1 MTAAGGRPSTRFGA
15 GRLAAAIFAGLLS
28 ASACAARQP
37 AGVGAPSLR
46 EALDQPDHHEQL
58 RRDLRAIFSGRSV
71 DHGLWSVAVH
81 SLKRGETLYS
91 SNSFR
96 LQVPASNQK
105 LLTTA
110 VAAERLGWDY
120 RYTTQVFA
128 TGPISGGLLEGD
140 LVIVS
145 NGDPTINPRH
155 QLRWQAF
162 DDWAKQLAAKGV
174 RVVNGHLI
182 GDDNA
187 FAEPGWGLG
196 WSWADFALGYGAPVG
211 ALQYNENQVE
221 LLIGPGLEPGSR
233 AVISVSPPGSGLTLN
248 HQVVT
253 APAGGENRISLER
266 VPGTSVL
273 TVRGQVAAGATPI
286 RETAAVPNPTVFYLN
301 ALREALSRH
310 GIAVGGRALDIDE
323 LTTVPDRSKATLL
336 LEDRSAS
343 LLEIVDVTNKWS
355 RNLYAET
362 LLRSL
367 SPAGEPATAE
377 GGLTVLTETLRT
389 WGITTDYFL
398 ARDGSGLSRYDYLT
412 PDALIG
418 VLTYLWLNPL
428 LAENFRSSLPVAGV
442 SGSLAQRLKGTA
454 GEAHVWAKTGS
465 MSQVR
470 SLSGYVVTAEGE
482 PLVFA
487 FMVNGFRVPTREID
501 AAMDQALLRLVAF
514 KHPSLLP

>member
-1 MTAAGGRPSTRFGA
+1 MTAAGRRPSTMFGA
-15 GRLAAAIFAGLLS
+15 GRLAAAILAVLLF

-37 AGVGAPSLR
+37 AVVRAPTLR
-46 EALDQPDHHEQL
+46 EALDKPDHHEQL
-58 RRDLRAIFSGRSV
+58 RRDLRAIFSARSV

-81 SLKRGETLYS
+81 SLKRGETLFS

-105 LLTTA
+105 VLTTA
-110 VAAERLGWDY
+110 VAAEHLGWDY

-128 TGPISGGLLEGD
+128 TGPITDGQIDGD
-140 LVIVS
+140 LIIVS

-174 RVVNGHLI
+174 RVINGHLV

-196 WSWADFALGYGAPVG
+196 WSWDDFALGYGAPVS

-221 LLIGPGLEPGSR
+221 LLIGPGLEPGGR
-233 AVISVSPPGSGLTLN
+233 AVISVSPPGSGLTID

-253 APAGGENRISLER
+253 APAGGDSRISLER
-266 VPGTSVL
+266 VPGTNVL
-273 TVRGQVAAGATPI
+273 TVRGQMAAGATAV
-286 RETAAVPNPTVFYLN
+286 RETAAVPNPTVFYVN

-310 GIAVGGRALDIDE
+310 GIVVTGRALDIDE
-323 LTTVPDRSKATLL
+323 APALPDMSKATLL

-343 LLEIVDVTNKWS
+343 LFEIVDVTNKWS

-367 SPAGEPATAE
+367 SPAGAPATTE
-377 GGLTVLTETLRT
+377 GGLKVLTETLRT
-389 WGITTDYFL
+389 WGIGGDYFL

-418 VLTYLWLNPL
+418 VLTYMWINPL
-428 LAENFRSSLPVAGV
+428 LAENFRSSLPVSGV
-442 SGSLAQRLKGTA
+442 SGSLANRLKGTP

-470 SLSGYVVTAEGE
+470 SLAGYVVTAEGE

-487 FMVNGFRVPTREID
+487 FMVNGFRVPIREID
-501 AAMDQALLRLVAF
+501 AAMDLALLRLVEF

>member
-1 MTAAGGRPSTRFGA
+1 MGWGTR
-15 GRLAAAIFAGLLS
+15 AAAAVAALVLLP
-28 ASACAARQP
+28 ACALVREPP
-37 AGVGAPSLR
+37 APALPTLR
-46 EALDQPDHHEQL
+46 EAIDNPDHHERL
-58 RRDLRAIFSGRSV
+58 RRDLRGIFSTHTV
-71 DHGLWSVAVH
+71 DHGLWSIAVH

-96 LQVPASNQK
+96 LLVPASNQK

-120 RYTTQVFA
+120 RYTTRLLA
-128 TGPISGGLLEGD
+128 TGPISDGRLDGD
-140 LVIVS
+140 LVVVS

-155 QLRWQAF
+155 QSRWGAF
-162 DDWAKQLAAKGV
+162 DEWARQLAARGV
-174 RVVNGHLI
+174 RVVSGRLI

-196 WSWADFALGYGAPVG
+196 WSWDDFAFGYGAPVS

-221 LLIGPGLEPGSR
+221 LLIGPALDAGSR
-233 AVISVSPPGSGLTLN
+233 AIIAVSPPDSGLTLDS
-248 HQVVT
+248 QVLT
-253 APAGGENRISLER
+253 AAAGAESRITLER

-273 TVRGQVAAGATPI
+273 TVRGQVAAGAAPV

-301 ALREALSRH
+301 ALREALRRH
-310 GIAVGGRALDIDE
+310 GITIGDDLADIDD
-323 LTTVPDRSKATLL
+323 VRVAPDMSQATLL
-336 LEDRSAS
+336 IEDRSAP
-343 LLEIVDVTNKWS
+343 LVEIVDVTNKWS

-367 SPAGEPATAE
+367 SPLGEPATSEA
-377 GGLTVLTETLRT
+377 GLKVLNETLRQ
-389 WGITTDYFL
+389 WGVSPDYFL

-418 VLTYLWLNPL
+418 VLTYMWLNPA
-428 LAENFRSSLPVAGV
+428 LADTFRSSLPVTGV
-442 SGSLAQRLKGTA
+442 SGSLAQRLKETPAA
-454 GEAHVWAKTGS
+454 GRVWAKTGS

-470 SLSGYVVTAEGE
+470 SLAGYIITAEGE

-487 FMVNGFRVPTREID
+487 FMVNGFRVPAREID
-501 AAMDQALLRLVAF
+501 AAMDQALLRLVEF

>member
-1 MTAAGGRPSTRFGA
+1 MTKRGGHK
-15 GRLAAAIFAGLLS
+15 AAAVAAALLL
-28 ASACAARQP
+28 ATACASRQT
-37 AGVGAPSLR
+37 AGAQAPTLA
-46 EALDQPDHHEQL
+46 EALAHPDHHEQL
-58 RRDLRAIFSGRSV
+58 RRDLRAIFSARSV

-96 LQVPASNQK
+96 LQVPASTQK

-120 RYTTQVFA
+120 RYTTQLYA
-128 TGPISGGLLEGD
+128 TGPVTDGRLEGD
-140 LVIVS
+140 LVVVG

-155 QLRWQAF
+155 PDRWAAF
-162 DDWAKQLAAKGV
+162 DDWAGRLAANGV
-174 RVVNGHLI
+174 RVITGRLI

-196 WSWADFALGYGAPVG
+196 WSWDDFAFGYGAPVS
-211 ALQYNENQVE
+211 ALQFNENQVE
-221 LLIGPGLEPGSR
+221 LSVGPGMAAGSL
-233 AVISVSPPGSGLTLN
+233 AIITVSPSGSGLTLDRD
-248 HQVVT
+248 VVT
-253 APAGGENRISLER
+253 AAAGEPSRISLER
-266 VPGTSVL
+266 DPGSSVL
-273 TVRGQVAAGATPI
+273 KVRGQVALGAAPLAA
-286 RETAAVPNPTVFYLN
+286 TAAVPNPTVFYLN
-301 ALREALSRH
+301 AVREALLRH
-310 GIAVGGRALDIDE
+310 GIVIGGDLVDIDE
-323 LTTVPDRSKATLL
+323 LAMPPDMAQATLL

-343 LLEIVDVTNKWS
+343 LFEIVDTTNKWS

-367 SPAGEPATAE
+367 SPPGGPATTEA
-377 GGLTVLTETLRT
+377 GLKVLSDTLGR
-389 WGITTDYFL
+389 WGVSTDYYL

-418 VLTYLWLNPL
+418 VLTYMWLNPE
-428 LAENFRSSLPVAGV
+428 LAENFRSSLPVSGV
-442 SGSLAQRLKGTA
+442 SGGLAQRLKGTG
-454 GEAHVWAKTGS
+454 GEARVWAKTGS

-470 SLSGYVVTAEGE
+470 SLAGYLVTEEGE

-487 FMVNGFRVPTREID
+487 FMVNGFRVPAREID

-514 KHPSLLP
+514 KHPQ

>member
-1 MTAAGGRPSTRFGA
+1 MRPRGGRIVAAVTAA
-15 GRLAAAIFAGLLS
+15 LVL
-28 ASACAARQP
+28 ASACATRQT
-37 AGVGAPSLR
+37 AGAQTPTLR
-46 EALDQPDHHEQL
+46 KALDDPDQHEQL
-58 RRDLRAIFSGRSV
+58 RRDLRAIFSARPV

-105 LLTTA
+105 VLTTA

-120 RYTTQVFA
+120 RYTTQLYA
-128 TGPISGGLLEGD
+128 TGPISGGTLDGD
-140 LVIVS
+140 LVVVA

-155 QLRWQAF
+155 ADRWGAF
-162 DDWAKQLAAKGV
+162 DDWARQLAGKGI
-174 RVVNGHLI
+174 RVISGHLI

-196 WSWADFALGYGAPVG
+196 WSWDDFALGYGAPVS
-211 ALQYNENQVE
+211 ALQFNENQVE
-221 LLIGPGLEPGSR
+221 LLIGPGLSAGDR
-233 AVISVSPPGSGLTLN
+233 AIVSVSPPGSGLTIDY
-248 HQVVT
+248 QVVT
-253 APAGGENRISLER
+253 APADADSRLSLER
-266 VPGTSVL
+266 IPGTSVL
-273 TVRGQVAAGATPI
+273 TVRGQVAIGSPAI
-286 RETAAVPNPTVFYLN
+286 RDTAAVPNPTTFYLN
-301 ALREALSRH
+301 ALREALLRH
-310 GIAVGGRALDIDE
+310 GIIVGGSTIDIDDVHSVRE
-323 LTTVPDRSKATLL
+323 GTKTLL

-343 LLEIVDVTNKWS
+343 LLEIVDTTNKWS

-367 SPAGEPATAE
+367 SPPGEPATTE
-377 GGLTVLTETLRT
+377 GGLKVLNETLLD
-389 WGITTDYFL
+389 WGVSTDYYL

-418 VLTYLWLNPL
+418 VLTYMWLNPD
-428 LAENFRSSLPVAGV
+428 LADNFRSTLPLAGV
-442 SGSLAQRLKGTA
+442 SGSLAQRLKGTL
-454 GEAHVWAKTGS
+454 GEARVWAKTGS

-470 SLSGYVVTAEGE
+470 SLAGYVVTEEGE

-487 FMVNGFRVPTREID
+487 FMVNGFRVPAREVD
-501 AAMDQALLRLVAF
+501 AAMDQALLKLVAF

>member
-1 MTAAGGRPSTRFGA
+1 MTVRGGHPFVA
-15 GRLAAAIFAGLLS
+15 LATIVLALGS
-28 ASACAARQP
+28 CAARHTT
-37 AGVGAPSLR
+37 GARVPTR
-46 EALDQPDHHEQL
+46 QEAIDHPDHHEQL
-58 RRDLRAIFSGRSV
+58 RRDLRAIFSARTV

-81 SLKRGETLYS
+81 SLKRGETLYR

-110 VAAERLGWDY
+110 VAAEHLGWDY

-128 TGPISGGLLEGD
+128 TGPVSGGQLEGD

-162 DDWAKQLAAKGV
+162 DDWAKQLAARGV

-196 WSWADFALGYGAPVG
+196 WSWDDFAFGYGAPVG

-221 LLIGPGLEPGSR
+221 LLIGPGLEPGR
-233 AVISVSPPGSGLTLN
+233 RVVISVSPPGSGLTLD

-253 APAGGENRISLER
+253 AAAGAESRISLER
-266 VPGTSVL
+266 VPGTTVL
-273 TVRGQVAAGATPI
+273 TVRGQVAVGATPI

-310 GIAVGGRALDIDE
+310 GIVVGGRAIDIDDV
-323 LTTVPDRSKATLL
+323 TTPPDMSKATLL

-343 LLEIVDVTNKWS
+343 LFEIVDVTNKWS

-367 SPAGEPATAE
+367 SPAGEPATTD
-377 GGLTVLTETLRT
+377 GGLTVLTETLRK

-428 LAENFRSSLPVAGV
+428 LAENFRSSLPVSGV
-442 SGSLAQRLKGTA
+442 SGSLAQRLKGTP
-454 GEAHVWAKTGS
+454 GEARVWAKTGS

-470 SLSGYVVTAEGE
+470 SLAGYVVTDEGE

-487 FMVNGFRVPTREID
+487 FMVNGFRVPAREID

-514 KHPSLLP
+514 QHPR